1 MTMNGRSKQSSRS
14 RQNHSH
20 YNHHHKPGRLAVAP
34 AATVTSAVP
43 LVEPSPQCEVAFPGN
58 RIFSPSPTDEVRV
71 VLIEVVIVI
80 VMVLMYY

>member
-1 MTMNGRSKQSSRS
+1 
-14 RQNHSH
+14 
-20 YNHHHKPGRLAVAP
+20 VAP